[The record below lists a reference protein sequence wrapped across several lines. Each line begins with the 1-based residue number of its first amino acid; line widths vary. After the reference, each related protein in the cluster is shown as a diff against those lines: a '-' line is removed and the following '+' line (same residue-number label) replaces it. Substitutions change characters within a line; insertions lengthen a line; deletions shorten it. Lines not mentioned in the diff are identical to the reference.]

1 MKKTFILFTFLLLNL
16 TVLFANPN
24 NREFNVDLSY
34 SFIRHES
41 VTFPNSEKED
51 LYIDKVENKSAFTTK
66 LFYKDDYFRA
76 SSNLRVSEDFF
87 TSDSFIQFGK
97 TFKNFRPYVQVAFSN
112 VNFNCASYLYM
123 NIDAGLEV
131 ETPLTDWLDFGCDF
145 KIGYVPF
152 ETLSVDNYRDY
163 NHFNDTNV
171 YFNVSFKFF
180 DIIKVYGCIES
191 LQDLKGLPLVGAGF
205 NPYSVK
211 NGFGIEAKYFI
222 TKNVGITANI
232 EYYCKHPELAVRRD
246 TSEDFNVNRSVFS
259 LGVIFKT
266 AN

>member
-16 TVLFANPN
+16 TVLIANPS
-24 NREFNVDLSY
+24 NREFDVDLSY

-41 VTFPNSEKED
+41 VTFPKSKKAG
-51 LYIDKVENKSAFTTK
+51 LCIDRVDNKPAFTTK

-76 SSNLRVSEDFF
+76 SNNLRVSEDFF
-87 TSDSFIQFGK
+87 TSDSFVQFGK
-97 TFKNFRPYVQVAFSN
+97 TFNNFRPYVQVAFSN
-112 VNFNCASYLYM
+112 VDFNLISYLHM

-145 KIGYVPF
+145 KLGYVPF
-152 ETLSVDNYRDY
+152 ETLSIYKYKDY

-171 YFNVSFKFF
+171 CFNVSFKFF
-180 DIIKVYGCIES
+180 DIIKVYGYIES
-191 LQDLKGLPLVGAGF
+191 LQSFKGLPLIGEGF
-205 NPYSVK
+205 DPYSVK

-232 EYYCKHPELAVRRD
+232 EYYCKHPELAIRRD
-246 TSEDFNVNRSVFS
+246 TSEDFNMNRSVFS
-259 LGVIFKT
+259 LGVTFKT